1 MAELVIA
8 ALMTA
13 VVTYGISA
21 TAKLRSRRAFRDFR
35 AGLAATAL
43 VSRPLTGPV
52 AAALAAA
59 EVAVAGLCATALTM
73 TFLSRPGAPA
83 GTFLAGTF
91 LAGTV
96 LTGTVLTGA
105 ALASAAALTAV
116 LTAGVAV
123 AVRRGVTAPCAC
135 FGSRGR
141 APLSGVHL
149 TRNACLLT
157 VLVAG
162 AGGAGLERWPPGPAA
177 AALAAVAGGVSAL
190 LLTRLDELTAL
201 FGTAAR

>member
-13 VVTYGISA
+13 VVTYGMSA
-21 TAKLRSRRAFRDFR
+21 ATKLRSGQAYRAFS

-43 VSRPLTGPV
+43 VSRRLTGPV
-52 AAALAAA
+52 AVALAGA

-73 TFLSRPGAPA
+73 TFLSRQGA
-83 GTFLAGTF
+83 LAGPA
-91 LAGTV
+91 LTV
-96 LTGTVLTGA
+96 A
-105 ALASAAALTAV
+105 ALAAAAALTAV

-123 AVRRGVTAPCAC
+123 AVRRGVAAPCAC
-135 FGSRGR
+135 FGSGGR

-149 TRNACLLT
+149 TRNACLLA

-162 AGGAGLERWPPGPAA
+162 VAGAGIGRWPPGPAA
-177 AALAAVAGGVSAL
+177 AALAAAAGGVSAL
-190 LLTRLDELTAL
+190 LLTRLDDLTAL

>member
-1 MAELVIA
+1 MTELVIA

-13 VVTYGISA
+13 VVTYGMSA
-21 TAKLRSRRAFRDFR
+21 TAKLRSRQAYRAFR

-52 AAALAAA
+52 AAALAGA
-59 EVAVAGLCATALTM
+59 EAAVAGLCATALTM
-73 TFLSRPGAPA
+73 TFVSRQGAPA
-83 GTFLAGTF
+83 VPA
-91 LAGTV
+91 
-96 LTGTVLTGA
+96 LTGA
-105 ALASAAALTAV
+105 ALAGAAALTAV

-123 AVRRGVTAPCAC
+123 AVRRGVAAPCAC
-135 FGSRGR
+135 FGSGGR

-149 TRNACLLT
+149 TRNACLLA

-162 AGGAGLERWPPGPAA
+162 AVGAEIERWPPGPAA
-177 AALAAVAGGVSAL
+177 AALAAAAGGVSAL
-190 LLTRLDELTAL
+190 LLTRLDDLTAL